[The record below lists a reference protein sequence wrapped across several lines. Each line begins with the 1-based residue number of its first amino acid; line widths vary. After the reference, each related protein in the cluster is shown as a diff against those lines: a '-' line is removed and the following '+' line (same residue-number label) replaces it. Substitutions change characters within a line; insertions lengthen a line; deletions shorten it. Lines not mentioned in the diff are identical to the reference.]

1 MLKFKVTSVN
11 IQADVNQGD
20 MTSVTLHTLV
30 ASDRKPGSAEELEK
44 IARAVGVLCG
54 TDLEP
59 GYEVNLAP
67 FGYTVENVDG
77 TLNYEEQGEYNRVK
91 NILERQSLRDMLPI
105 EAIKSL
111 EGPEGPGMLLA
122 VRDWLNE
129 VTQ

>member
-1 MLKFKVTSVN
+1 MLKFKVTGVN

-30 ASDRKPGSAEELEK
+30 TSDRKPGSAEELEK
-44 IARAVGVLCG
+44 IARAVGVLCD

-59 GYEVNLAP
+59 GYEVTPL
-67 FGYTVENVDG
+67 GHTVEEVNITISYAESAVYDSVMIE
-77 TLNYEEQGEYNRVK
+77 LK
-91 NILERQSLRDMLPI
+91 NAALKGVAPI
-105 EAIKSL
+105 QAIKNLGGIES
-111 EGPEGPGMLLA
+111 EGVLLA